1 MRALSQRLTGSQV
14 PGGRAIEAPPTVAA
28 ERAWNRNVQSQLLIH
43 QVRGVSVKR
52 SKYPALA
59 REHDP

>member
-43 QVRGVSVKR
+43 QVRACRSSAVVPRVSSR
-52 SKYPALA
+52 A
-59 REHDP
+59 